1 MDTLMQVLSL
11 LGAVLVLLAF
21 VLLQRG
27 KWKSDA
33 PAYLWFNLVGATALT
48 IVGAWDRRIGFV
60 LLEGVWA
67 IVSLVS
73 LAASRCARQ
82 AV

>member
-1 MDTLMQVLSL
+1 MHNVMQVLSL
-11 LGAVLVLLAF
+11 LGAALVLSAF

-27 KWKSDA
+27 RWKSDA
-33 PAYLWFNLVGATALT
+33 HAYLWFNLIGATALT
-48 IVGAWDRRIGFV
+48 MVGAWDRRIGFV

-67 IVSLVS
+67 VVSLVS
-73 LAASRCARQ
+73 LSKASRARP

>member
-1 MDTLMQVLSL
+1 MNNLMQVLSL
-11 LGAVLVLLAF
+11 LGAVLVLVAF

-27 KWKSDA
+27 RWKSDA
-33 PAYLWFNLVGATALT
+33 PLYLWFNLVGATALT

-67 IVSLVS
+67 VVSLIS
-73 LAASRCARQ
+73 LAKAGRARGS
-82 AV
+82 V

>member
-1 MDTLMQVLSL
+1 MQLLSL
-11 LGAVLVLLAF
+11 LGALLCLCAF

-27 KWKSDA
+27 RWRSETPD
-33 PAYLWFNLVGATALT
+33 YLWANLLGATMLT
-48 IVGAWDRRIGFV
+48 IVGAWDRRAGFV

-67 IVSLVS
+67 AVSLWSIVRPRR
-73 LAASRCARQ
+73 ADP